1 MKYRLL
7 LCSLCTLGAINPV
20 IAVPVVPNFTQ
31 GSMTSHTETTSTVVE
46 TINSMD
52 YSTGWTYSVSGT
64 GVELEAGSTN
74 VAPDA
79 TTTQNNTINGVTST
93 WTGLDLSTQQKPNF
107 VQTTPGAAFQFTEH
121 YSGPGLQTHTIIQR
135 TQTVTSVTD
144 TTSIFQQQRWHCLHV
159 YLRTHRQML
168 VVYLLLQTRSPILQ
182 AQLPTRQ
189 YKFYK
194 DLM

>member
-1 MKYRLL
+1 MVAGVYVLASAR
-7 LCSLCTLGAINPV
+7 TAT
-20 IAVPVVPNFTQ
+20 AVPVVPNFTQ
-31 GSMTSHTETTSTVVE
+31 GSMTSVTTQTVTTNE

-52 YSTGWTYSVSGT
+52 YATGWTYSVSGS

-121 YSGPGLQTHTIIQR
+121 YSGPGLQTHTVIQR

-144 TTSIFQQQRWHCLHV
+144 TTSIFQQ
-159 YLRTHRQML
+159 
-168 VVYLLLQTRSPILQ
+168 
-182 AQLPTRQ
+182 
-189 YKFYK
+189 
-194 DLM
+194 